1 MTDLLAQILIGV
13 VVGLF
18 AALPTALLL
27 IAFLKREP
35 VPWREY
41 LHYFRGKWGR

>member
-1 MTDLLAQILIGV
+1 MNEFLAQVLVGV

-27 IAFLKREP
+27 IAFLR
-35 VPWREY
+35 R
-41 LHYFRGKWGR
+41 RAGR